1 MRSGRFHRC
10 ENGLVTS
17 RGYTDWSGLGLFA
30 RYAYPPNERGYCGP
44 ADSGML
50 GSYRFGG
57 EIDEGLVDVACSF
70 DGPLP
75 YLELIARANGCS
87 EPFSLEVMEAYWV
100 GNGLLEA
107 ADMGDVDA
115 GAAADVKAASGLDWP
130 GMAKAAPGAKP
141 HHSFHVFETYPWS
154 DLLHTGR
161 PEPLEILD
169 QCRIR
174 WGRVV
179 DVSGNDVLVESQHLH
194 WDGTSLS
201 LGNPITETARL
212 AEGDLDAIGGIETGD
227 WLALHWAWV
236 CDKLSP
242 ERLAD
247 LERYSGDQLIL
258 TNHRLAAGKL

>member
-1 MRSGRFHRC
+1 M
-10 ENGLVTS
+10 N
-17 RGYTDWSGLGLFA
+17 
-30 RYAYPPNERGYCGP
+30 
-44 ADSGML
+44 
-50 GSYRFGG
+50 
-57 EIDEGLVDVACSF
+57 
-70 DGPLP
+70 
-75 YLELIARANGCS
+75 ELIARANGCS

-174 WGRVV
+174 WGLVV
-179 DVSGNDVLVESQHLH
+179 DVSGNDVLVESQ
-194 WDGTSLS
+194 GTDVSIKRINTVT
-201 LGNPITETARL
+201 GEIQGKKTEPNIIITV
-212 AEGDLDAIGGIETGD
+212 
-227 WLALHWAWV
+227 W
-236 CDKLSP
+236 
-242 ERLAD
+242 
-247 LERYSGDQLIL
+247 Y
-258 TNHRLAAGKL
+258 